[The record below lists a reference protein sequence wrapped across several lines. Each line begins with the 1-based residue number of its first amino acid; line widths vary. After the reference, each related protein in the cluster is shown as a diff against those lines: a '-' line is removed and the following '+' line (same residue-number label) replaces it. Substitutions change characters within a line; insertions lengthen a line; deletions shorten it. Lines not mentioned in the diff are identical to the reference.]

1 MKTLSITEASRSGIS
16 GLVAAAES
24 GEPIA
29 LARHGR
35 VVAEVVSADQMATL
49 RQAQESLL
57 DAALVMARFVT
68 DSGERTDLDD
78 ALEMFGFSRT
88 ELEAELAEEIAT
100 GRL

>member
-24 GEPIA
+24 GGPIA